1 MEVEVE
7 LTYDDLAVIWAG
19 LAAIGGAY
27 EGCENARDLA
37 IQIKI
42 EMVRTKI
49 AMAML

>member
-1 MEVEVE
+1 MKYEVE
-7 LTYDDLAVIWAG
+7 LTGDDLAVIWAA
-19 LAAIGGAY
+19 LVAIGGAY
-27 EGCENARDLA
+27 VGCENARDLA